1 MWERPRRSGP
11 RRLVTVSG
19 PLSRKPWPSGK
30 LSPLLSP
37 ARWPRRGASFCPCRP
52 RQRQLPGSHR
62 PHHPR
67 LCPRGPL
74 WSFLAP
80 SPSSSSPAGSSLCMN
95 HPPAAHMPLA
105 FLPLRLLLPFPE
117 PRTPSPPPA
126 PAVGHIQCLFG
137 TYRVWGALPTF
148 RLWGYSHIY
157 SQALPSASF
166 FFSDGQEEMYM
177 TSPT

>member
-1 MWERPRRSGP
+1 MCGSGP
-11 RRLVTVSG
+11 TGLG
-19 PLSRKPWPSGK
+19 PSAGSLG
-30 LSPLLSP
+30 LLGNCSPLLSP
-37 ARWPRRGASFCPCRP
+37 ARWPRRGASFCPVV
-52 RQRQLPGSHR
+52 LASASSLAHTI

-137 TYRVWGALPTF
+137 TYCVWGALPTF